1 MTSLSKGKPLV
12 NSTLQVI
19 TSRKGK
25 NMPKT
30 NQAKRK
36 APYIDLDNP
45 LKKCLVYGAQVKR
58 KAGKLGKSLAKDK
71 NTENLGKSSQQE
83 WERDAQEWMDKLSII
98 DLEILNSIVYHKLA
112 SQQERI
118 IDRVSEMKTYHEWAS
133 KRDNQIHDKTI
144 DDVLDLDIFNSL

>member
-1 MTSLSKGKPLV
+1 MTLK
-12 NSTLQVI
+12 
-19 TSRKGK
+19 
-25 NMPKT
+25 
-30 NQAKRK
+30 QAKRK
-36 APYIDLDNP
+36 APYIDLDNS
-45 LKKCLVYGAQVKR
+45 LKKCLVYGTQVKR

-133 KRDNQIHDKTI
+133 KRDNEIFDKTI
-144 DDVLDLDIFNSL
+144 DQAITAIKEVN

>member
-1 MTSLSKGKPLV
+1 MSKP
-12 NSTLQVI
+12 Q
-19 TSRKGK
+19 
-25 NMPKT
+25 
-30 NQAKRK
+30 RK
-36 APYIDLDNP
+36 APYIDLDNS
-45 LKKCLVYGAQVKR
+45 LRKCLVYGTQVKR

-71 NTENLGKSSQQE
+71 NTENLGKS
-83 WERDAQEWMDKLSII
+83 
-98 DLEILNSIVYHKLA
+98 